1 MSTGSSAAWRAAFS
15 RAAAAAVRWACS
27 TAARSAAVSRGM
39 LNTGNIQKSRGN
51 SGVMKLLESATM
63 KRLCSQTSSASK
75 G

>member
-1 MSTGSSAAWRAAFS
+1 
-15 RAAAAAVRWACS
+15 
-27 TAARSAAVSRGM
+27 M
-39 LNTGNIQKSRGN
+39 LNTGNIQKSRGT